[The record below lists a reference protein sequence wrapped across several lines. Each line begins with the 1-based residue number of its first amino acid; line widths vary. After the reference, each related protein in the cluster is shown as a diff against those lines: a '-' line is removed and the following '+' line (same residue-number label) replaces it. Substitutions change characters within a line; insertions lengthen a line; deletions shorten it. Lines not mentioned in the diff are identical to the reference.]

1 MRTGCW
7 EPDEPDERGER
18 GEQGEQGEHAKNA
31 TFTTYPQE
39 SKGLVNKVNV
49 RAGYFDF
56 SRTSHAKLRRLEGVS
71 GAGSPACAGVA
82 HDGVQ
87 AEPSAEIPSETG
99 VPKKRVFR
107 LLGWRSRGTST
118 RDRIP
123 LGMSPWG
130 STTRCWDYPGSPAS
144 AGVAVTG
151 VVRRGSRRRNPKT
164 GAPQQSRFW
173 IVGVEDVGITSFLTS
188 LVCLISTRSQSRSE
202 INLRGSQRNFEIS
215 LRSRPVSPLDFEI
228 TLF

>member
-7 EPDEPDERGER
+7 EPDER
-18 GEQGEQGEHAKNA
+18 GEQGEHAKNA

-49 RAGYFDF
+49 ARGYFDF

-71 GAGSPACAGVA
+71 GA
-82 HDGVQ
+82 
-87 AEPSAEIPSETG
+87 
-99 VPKKRVFR
+99 
-107 LLGWRSRGTST
+107 
-118 RDRIP
+118 
-123 LGMSPWG
+123 
-130 STTRCWDYPGSPAS
+130 GSPAS